1 MKNIVAL
8 LTVCIGFSAS
18 SANPYIAKVYDFV
31 PAPGQFVNV
40 MPEYEEGDDKEA
52 MLNKV
57 VENICGNDIDGASP
71 GMISLGA
78 WGGYVVFGFD
88 HPVVNVKGEYD
99 FKIYGN
105 AFAATGSSSGGS
117 CEPGIVMV
125 SYDENGNGVPDDK
138 WYELAGSEYGK
149 SETIH
154 DYKMTYYKPAADHV
168 ANPDPANRYITDRT
182 YAKWEDNKG
191 NSGYVMKNSFHSQ
204 AYWPEWIE
212 DETMEFE
219 GSRLADN
226 ATDKNGNGS
235 NYVLSFYDY
244 GYVDNQPNAS
254 DPGFNIEWAVDS
266 DGKSVNL
273 PAVHFIKVY
282 SAINQ
287 YCGWI
292 GETSTEICGGEDLHP
307 DTILSGIESNFTC
320 VNEPVEYYTVQGV
333 KVENPVNGIF
343 VKRQG
348 NKVTKVIL

>member
-1 MKNIVAL
+1 MKKLIVSIVAGVAL
-8 LTVCIGFSAS
+8 VAN
-18 SANPYIAKVYDFV
+18 AVNPYISEVYDFV
-31 PAPGQFVNV
+31 PAPGQFINTL
-40 MPEYEEGDDKEA
+40 PEYEDGDDKDA
-52 MLNKV
+52 MLAKV
-57 VENICGNDIDGASP
+57 AENICGNEIDGASP

-88 HPVVNVKGEYD
+88 HPIVNVKGEYD

-105 AFAATGSSSGGS
+105 AFASTSSASGGS

-154 DYKMTYYKPAADHV
+154 GYKLKYYKPSADHV
-168 ANPDPANRYITDRT
+168 AVPDPDYKYVTDRT
-182 YAKWEDNKG
+182 YIKWTDNKNG
-191 NSGYVMKNSFHSQ
+191 EGYVMKNSFHAQS
-204 AYWPEWIE
+204 YWPEWIE
-212 DETMEFE
+212 DFELEFE

-226 ATDKNGNGS
+226 ATDNSGNGS
-235 NYVLSFYDY
+235 NYILSFYDY

-266 DGKSVNL
+266 EGKSVSL

-292 GETSTEICGGEDLHP
+292 GETSTEVCGGEDLHP
-307 DTILSGIESNFTC
+307 EVVFSGIVEVELRDGDS
-320 VNEPVEYYTVQGV
+320 VEYYSLQGV
-333 KVENPVNGIF
+333 KVNNPSNGVFI
-343 VKRQG
+343 KRQG
-348 NKVTKVIL
+348 GKASKVIL